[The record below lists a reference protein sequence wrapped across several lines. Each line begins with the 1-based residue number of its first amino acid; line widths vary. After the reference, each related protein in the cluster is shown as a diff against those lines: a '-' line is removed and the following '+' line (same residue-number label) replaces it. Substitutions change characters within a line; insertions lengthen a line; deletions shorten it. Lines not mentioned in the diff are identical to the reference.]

1 MHVPLCG
8 KPALKRTVE
17 LPHRILS
24 VTEEELSRIILDIH
38 DGPVQYLFAA
48 LSLLTRIQHQI
59 DSAKVDVA
67 AVQPQLKQLSD
78 MIETSLYEIRS
89 FMGTFRPPEFHSR
102 SLLSIIQGLVI
113 QHEEWSG
120 STVELSVDAIPPQIS
135 LPVKIAIYRIL
146 QEALSNAYRHAGV
159 KHHWVHLWNEGNM
172 ICMTVIDK
180 GKGFEPPPLDGPL
193 ATERE
198 EHIGLRGMRDRVA
211 LLGGLFSLT
220 SSPGEGT
227 RILVKVPANV

>member
-1 MHVPLCG
+1 M
-8 KPALKRTVE
+8 KRTVTY
-17 LPHRILS
+17 PHRILS

-48 LSLLTRIQHQI
+48 LSLLTRIQHQ
-59 DSAKVDVA
+59 SASGKMDPLA
-67 AVQPQLKQLSD
+67 LQSQLKQLSD
-78 MIETSLYEIRS
+78 MIETSLREIKS

-120 STVELSVDAIPPQIS
+120 STVELKIEELPGEVS

-146 QEALSNAYRHAGV
+146 QEALSNAYRHAQV
-159 KHHWVHLWNEGNM
+159 DHHWVQLWSEDHM
-172 ICMTVIDK
+172 ICMTVVDK
-180 GKGFEPPPLDGPL
+180 GKGFEPPPLDGPM
-193 ATERE
+193 ATERV

-227 RILVKVPANV
+227 RILVKVPAHV

>member
-1 MHVPLCG
+1 M
-8 KPALKRTVE
+8 KRTVTY
-17 LPHRILS
+17 PHRILS

-48 LSLLTRIQHQI
+48 LSLLTRIQNQ
-59 DSAKVDVA
+59 A
-67 AVQPQLKQLSD
+67 ASGKTDPIALQSQLRQLTD
-78 MIETSLYEIRS
+78 MIETSLREIKS
-89 FMGTFRPPEFHSR
+89 FMGTFRPPEFQSR
-102 SLLSIIQGLVI
+102 SLLSIIQALVI

-120 STVELSVDAIPPQIS
+120 STVELKIEPLPADVS

-146 QEALSNAYRHAGV
+146 QEALSNAYRHAKV
-159 KHHWVHLWNEGNM
+159 NHHWVQLWSEENM
-172 ICMTVIDK
+172 ICMTVVDK
-180 GKGFEPPPLDGPL
+180 GKGFEPPPLDGPM

-211 LLGGLFSLT
+211 LLGGRFSLT

-227 RILVKVPANV
+227 RILVKVPTNV

>member
-1 MHVPLCG
+1 M
-8 KPALKRTVE
+8 KRTVTY
-17 LPHRILS
+17 PHRILS

-48 LSLLTRIQHQI
+48 LSLLTRIQNQSASGKL
-59 DSAKVDVA
+59 DSLAL
-67 AVQPQLKQLSD
+67 QSQLKQLSD
-78 MIETSLYEIRS
+78 MIETSLREIKS

-102 SLLSIIQGLVI
+102 SLLAIIQGLVI

-120 STVELSVDAIPPQIS
+120 STVELKIEELPTDVS

-146 QEALSNAYRHAGV
+146 QEALSNAYRHAQV
-159 KHHWVHLWNEGNM
+159 DHHWVQLWSEDHM
-172 ICMTVIDK
+172 VCMTVVDK
-180 GKGFEPPPLDGPL
+180 GKGFEPPPLDGPM
-193 ATERE
+193 ATERV

>member
-1 MHVPLCG
+1 M
-8 KPALKRTVE
+8 KRTVDY
-17 LPHRILS
+17 PHRILS

-48 LSLLTRIQHQI
+48 LSSLTRIQHQL
-59 DSAKVDVA
+59 DSGKVDSMALQAQVR
-67 AVQPQLKQLSD
+67 QLSE
-78 MIETSLYEIRS
+78 MIETSLREIKS

-102 SLLSIIQGLVI
+102 PLLSIIQGLVI

-120 STVELSVDAIPPQIS
+120 STVELSVDDSFPNVS

-159 KHHWVHLWNEGNM
+159 DHHWVHLWGEDDM

-180 GKGFEPPPLDGPL
+180 GKGFEPPPLNGPM

-211 LLGGLFSLT
+211 LLGGRFSLT

-227 RILVKVPANV
+227 RVLVKVPANV